1 MPQDLPR
8 ALVANEYCRV
18 VYDPRTHI
26 ARFTRTS
33 APIQSL
39 EEAARHFGEAIAA
52 LDALGRL
59 RIGLIIDSRE
69 APMKN
74 DPQYETAMAEHR
86 RLVARGIP
94 RIAVIVKTA
103 VGRLHAQ
110 RLGKE
115 DQLRQVVVGT
125 DDEALEYLTRT
136 D

>member
-1 MPQDLPR
+1 MAEDSLR
-8 ALVANEYCRV
+8 VLVSNEYCRV
-18 VYDPRTHI
+18 VHDPRTNI

-39 EEAARHFGEAIAA
+39 EDAARYFGEAIAA
-52 LDALGRL
+52 LDALGRA
-59 RIGLIIDSRE
+59 RIRLIIDSRE

-86 RLVARGIP
+86 RQVARGIP
-94 RIAVIVKTA
+94 RVAVIVKTA

-115 DQLRQVVVGT
+115 DHLQQVVVGT
-125 DDEALEYLTRT
+125 DEEALAYLTRAE
-136 D
+136 

>member
-1 MPQDLPR
+1 MAEDSPR
-8 ALVANEYCRV
+8 ALVSNEYCRV
-18 VYDPRTHI
+18 VFDPRTQI

-39 EEAARHFGEAIAA
+39 ELATRHFGEAIAA
-52 LDALGRL
+52 LDTLGRA
-59 RIGLIIDSRE
+59 RIRLIIDSRE

-74 DPQYETAMAEHR
+74 DPQYETAMAEIR
-86 RLVARGIP
+86 RQVARGIP

-115 DQLRQVVVGT
+115 DHLRQSVVGT
-125 DDEALEYLTRT
+125 DEEALEYLTRS

>member
-1 MPQDLPR
+1 MAEDSPR
-8 ALVANEYCRV
+8 ALVSNEYCRV
-18 VYDPRTHI
+18 VFDPRTQI

-39 EEAARHFGEAIAA
+39 EQAARHFGEAIAA
-52 LDALGRL
+52 LDALGRA
-59 RIGLIIDSRE
+59 RIRLIIDSRE

-86 RLVARGIP
+86 RQVARGIP

-115 DQLRQVVVGT
+115 DHLRQAVVGT
-125 DDEALEYLTRT
+125 DEEALEYLTRP